1 MSPRRI
7 TTVLSCGAFAFG
19 GAAVSGCGK
28 DTNAADIAS
37 TTTTTTIPRSVRTVT
52 APRKR
57 TKTGDG
63 RSTTT
68 PAKAPKPTKAAKRP
82 KKKILEQATLVVLM
96 KHDKFAPAQLRAKID
111 QPITWRNDDRHT
123 HNVTAVGGAG
133 FRSGPVKHDG
143 TYTFTPQ
150 KKGTIN
156 YVCTIHP
163 GQRGRIDVI
172 G

>member
-7 TTVLSCGAFAFG
+7 TTVLSCGAFALG

-28 DTNAADIAS
+28 DTNAADVTPS
-37 TTTTTTIPRSVRTVT
+37 TGTTSIPRGGRTVT
-52 APRKR
+52 APRKHTR
-57 TKTGDG
+57 TGDG
-63 RSTTT
+63 GSSTT
-68 PAKAPKPTKAAKRP
+68 PGKAPKPTKPAKRP
-82 KKKILEQATLVVLM
+82 KKKVLEQATLVVLM
-96 KHDKFAPAQLRAKID
+96 KHDKFVPARLRAKID
-111 QPITWRNDDRHT
+111 EPITWRNDDGET

-143 TYTFTPQ
+143 TYSFTAK
-150 KKGTIN
+150 KKGTIS

-163 GQRGRIDVI
+163 GMRGRIDVI